1 MNLKIINIENVS
13 NVDTIIIDNEI
24 IKYIVVK
31 VVDTIDKD
39 SISMTKT
46 EIVE

>member
-1 MNLKIINIENVS
+1 LKIINIENVS